1 MIGSMNS
8 SGQERWRGY
17 AVLAAGALI
26 TLAFMLGHYGSDRL
40 RDEQQSLLMVSGKE
54 LSESFKSELQH
65 AISIIEATTWLFH
78 ASHEVDRKEFR
89 TFAGSALRANPN
101 VRELRWSPLLTD
113 VHRQEFI
120 AKVREQGLAD
130 FELREE
136 RPNTSK
142 IVTAARR
149 AEYYPVLYTE
159 PARDEVLGFD
169 IYSRTDDRWAM
180 HAALE
185 QKRPFATAVLEGVS
199 DDHAI
204 TIHVPVFEQLNTE
217 AAPANTPNL
226 VGYVTGVVTLDG
238 LLAAM
243 RQKVGQME
251 IDVLLFDNT
260 NKTQQVLAY
269 IPGKH
274 SKLSA
279 EEAATK
285 YRILKTGSVLPLE
298 VAGRNWE
305 LVMHPNQEAVDLDM
319 TYIWILVAGLLLTG
333 VLVISVAR
341 SRVAR
346 VTADQAEG

>member
-1 MIGSMNS
+1 MNS
-8 SGQERWRGY
+8 SGQDRWRGY
-17 AVLAAGALI
+17 AVLAAGALV
-26 TLAFMLGHYGSDRL
+26 TLGFLLGHYGSDRL
-40 RDEQQSLLMVSGKE
+40 RDEQHAQLTASGKE
-54 LSESFKSELQH
+54 LSESFKSDLQH
-65 AISIIEATTWLFH
+65 AINIIEATTWLFY
-78 ASHEVDRKEFR
+78 ASHEVDRNEFR
-89 TFAGSALRANPN
+89 TFAGSALRANPS

-113 VHRQEFI
+113 AQRQEFI

-130 FELREE
+130 FDLREE

-159 PARDEVLGFD
+159 PVRDEVLGFD

-180 HAALE
+180 HAAME
-185 QKRPFATAVLEGVS
+185 QKRPFATAVLEGTAS
-199 DDHAI
+199 DRTM
-204 TIHVPVFEQLNTE
+204 TIHVPVFEPANAE
-217 AAPANTPNL
+217 AAQANPPIL
-226 VGYVTGVVTLDG
+226 VGYVTGVVTLEG

-243 RQKVGQME
+243 RQRVEQMD

-285 YRILKTGSVLPLE
+285 YRILKTGFVLPVE
-298 VAGRNWE
+298 VAGRQWE
-305 LVMHPNQEAVDLDM
+305 FVMHPNQEAPDLDM
-319 TYIWILVAGLLLTG
+319 AYIWMLLAGLLLTG
-333 VLVISVAR
+333 VLVIWVTR
-341 SRVAR
+341 SRAAR

>member
-1 MIGSMNS
+1 M
-8 SGQERWRGY
+8 
-17 AVLAAGALI
+17 AAGALI
-26 TLAFMLGHYGSDRL
+26 ILGFVLGHSGSDRL
-40 RDEQQSLLMVSGKE
+40 RDEQQVLLMASGKE
-54 LSESFKSELQH
+54 LSESFKSDLQH
-65 AISIIEATTWLFH
+65 AIGIIEATTWLFY

-89 TFAGSALRANPN
+89 TFAGSALRANAN

-113 VHRQEFI
+113 AQRQEFI
-120 AKVREQGLAD
+120 AKVREQGLTD
-130 FELREE
+130 FDLREE

-159 PARDEVLGFD
+159 PARGELLGFD

-185 QKRPFATAVLEGVS
+185 QKRPFATAVPEG
-199 DDHAI
+199 APNARTM
-204 TIHVPVFEQLNTE
+204 TIHVPVFEQMTAE
-217 AAPANTPNL
+217 AAQANSPIL
-226 VGYVTGVVTLDG
+226 VGYVSGVVTLEG
-238 LLAAM
+238 LLGAM
-243 RQKVGQME
+243 RQKVGQMD

-274 SKLSA
+274 SKLDA

-285 YRILKTGSVLPLE
+285 HRILKTGFVLPVE

-305 LVMHPNQEAVDLDM
+305 FVMHPNQETSDPDM
-319 TYIWILVAGLLLTG
+319 AYIWMLVAGLLLTG
-333 VLVISVAR
+333 VLVLRVTR

-346 VTADQAEG
+346 IAADQVED